1 MRDGTSQPSTLASRT
16 LLLLL
21 TVVLSV
27 GLVALLL
34 FTARIAEDGPIGFLA
49 SYKDHISVGL
59 VLLLGPPAV
68 QTGAK
73 WVFAVAQTRMSSDVA
88 GALRVI
94 ARLVGYGL
102 VAACLVSLLTEN
114 AVAALAMGSFAG
126 VVAGFACQTVMGNT
140 VAGILLATV
149 RPIGVGDRV
158 TIGGNS
164 GTIADITLMHIVLDA
179 GDRRILIPSSQVVSA
194 VLVEHKPGD

>member
-126 VVAGFACQTVMGNT
+126 VVAGFACQTVM
-140 VAGILLATV
+140 ATPWPESCWPPFGRV
-149 RPIGVGDRV
+149 WRGRPG
-158 TIGGNS
+158 
-164 GTIADITLMHIVLDA
+164 H
-179 GDRRILIPSSQVVSA
+179 DRRELRDDRRHHA
-194 VLVEHKPGD
+194 DAHRAGRR